1 MMNRLKALACG
12 AILACTGVVAGAGGA
27 VAQELTMA
35 VWGGGGANTWREA
48 FIKQFNPGN
57 GSTIKMVEV
66 PNPAGALRS
75 PAAAGQYNL
84 ALVTYFEAIALSNAG
99 LIESFDDKQLP
110 GIADV
115 DPKFLT
121 KDKAGRHVGLP
132 VYFTYYG
139 IAFNTDLAKAADFA
153 SWQGLADPRWKGKLS
168 LTRPVYLAPY
178 DAVIMAK
185 AMGGS
190 EKDIDPGF
198 KLLEKIVPNVLATY
212 TSLAHM
218 NTLLTRGEV
227 AAVPFYASRI
237 WALRR
242 QGASNVG
249 IAIPKEGALMLPYVV
264 VIPKGAKNQDKSL
277 VWMNYIAGAE
287 PQLRAAL
294 LDGWL
299 PMNSKVKLPE
309 DLQKTLG
316 QPYDEIVKSLYS
328 PDWRIVVEHNEARV
342 DRAEKLMS
350 GVKQ

>member
-1 MMNRLKALACG
+1 MLKRLKALACT
-12 AILACTGVVAGAGGA
+12 AVFACLGVTPAM
-27 VAQELTMA
+27 AQGDLVMA

-48 FIKQFNPGN
+48 FIKQFAPAG
-57 GSTIKMVEV
+57 GYSVKMVEV

-75 PAAAGQYNL
+75 PAANQYNL

-132 VYFTYYG
+132 AYFTYYG
-139 IAFNTDLAKAADFA
+139 IAFNTDLAKAEDFA
-153 SWQGLADPRWKGKLS
+153 SWQGLADAKWKGKLS

-190 EKDIDPGF
+190 EKDIEPGF

-242 QGASNVG
+242 QGATNVG
-249 IAIPKEGALMLPYVV
+249 IVIPKEGALMLPYVV

-277 VWMNYIAGAE
+277 VWMNYVAGTE

-299 PMNSKVKLPE
+299 PMNSKVQLPD

-316 QPYDEIVKSLYS
+316 QPYDKIVQSLYS
-328 PDWRIVVEHNEARV
+328 PDWRVVVEHNEQRV
-342 DRAEKLMS
+342 DRAEKLLS

>member
-1 MMNRLKALACG
+1 MWKTARTLALSAALG
-12 AILACTGVVAGAGGA
+12 LSAAGAA
-27 VAQELTMA
+27 AQELTFA

-48 FIKQFNPGN
+48 FIKQFPSSN
-57 GSTIKMVEV
+57 GFSIKMVEV

-75 PAAAGQYNL
+75 PAAASQYSL

-99 LIESFDDKQLP
+99 LIETFDDKELS
-110 GIADV
+110 GISAV

-121 KDKAGRHVGLP
+121 RDKASRHVGLP

-139 IAFNTDLAKAADFA
+139 IAYNTDLAKPADFA
-153 SWQGLADPRWKGKLS
+153 SWQDLGAAKWKSKLS

-198 KLLEKIVPNVLATY
+198 RLLEKIAPNVLATY

-227 AAVPFYASRI
+227 AAVPFYASRV
-237 WALRR
+237 WSLRR
-242 QGASNVG
+242 HGAANVD
-249 IAIPKEGALMLPYVV
+249 IVIPKEGALMLPYVV
-264 VIPKGAKNQDKSL
+264 VVPKGAKNRDKSL

-287 PQLRAAL
+287 PQLRAAM

-316 QPYDEIVKSLYS
+316 QPYENIVKSLHS
-328 PDWRIVVEHNEARV
+328 PDWRVVVEHNEERV
-342 DRAEKLMS
+342 NRAEKLMA

>member
-1 MMNRLKALACG
+1 MWKKLRTLALAVALG
-12 AILACTGVVAGAGGA
+12 LPAAGAA
-27 VAQELTMA
+27 AQELTFA

-48 FIKQFNPGN
+48 FIKQFQPANN
-57 GSTIKMVEV
+57 FTIKMVEV
-66 PNPAGALRS
+66 PNPAGTLRS
-75 PAAAGQYNL
+75 PAAASQYNL

-99 LIESFDDKQLP
+99 LIETFDDKELS
-110 GIADV
+110 GISAV

-121 KDKAGRHVGLP
+121 RDKAGRHVGLP

-139 IAFNTDLAKAADFA
+139 IAFNTDLAKPADFA
-153 SWQGLADPRWKGKLS
+153 SWQDLAAPRWKGKVS

-198 KLLEKIVPNVLATY
+198 KLLEKIAPNVLATY

-227 AAVPFYASRI
+227 AAVPFYASRV
-237 WALRR
+237 WSLRR
-242 QGASNVG
+242 HGAANVDTV
-249 IAIPKEGALMLPYVV
+249 IPKEGALMLPYVV
-264 VIPKGAKNQDKSL
+264 VVPKGAKDRDKSL
-277 VWMNYIAGAE
+277 IWMNYIAGAE
-287 PQLRAAL
+287 PQLRAAM

-316 QPYDEIVKSLYS
+316 QPYENIVKSLYS
-328 PDWRIVVEHNEARV
+328 PDWRIVVEHNEERV
-342 DRAEKLMS
+342 NRAEKLMA
-350 GVKQ
+350 GTKQ